1 MEDTQDLSAHV
12 TKLQENVL
20 RWEDRLRT
28 ESGGPDA
35 FRQAMGELRASLDA
49 IGRAGFL
56 RLAQAGEVAAETLV
70 GEARIYRFKQVVDK
84 EWMTRY
90 CQMLWMARERI
101 RRFQA
106 ASFISPSMNGTPS
119 MTWVMS
125 L

>member
-1 MEDTQDLSAHV
+1 MNVNMGLLASVILVMATSAYSQRQDTGFREVQDMIAFSSDRDERPADVLLVDGRGDVLMRV
-12 TKLQENVL
+12 TNHE
-20 RWEDRLRT
+20 
-28 ESGGPDA
+28 
-35 FRQAMGELRASLDA
+35 
-49 IGRAGFL
+49 
-56 RLAQAGEVAAETLV
+56 
-70 GEARIYRFKQVVDK
+70 
-84 EWMTRY
+84 RY